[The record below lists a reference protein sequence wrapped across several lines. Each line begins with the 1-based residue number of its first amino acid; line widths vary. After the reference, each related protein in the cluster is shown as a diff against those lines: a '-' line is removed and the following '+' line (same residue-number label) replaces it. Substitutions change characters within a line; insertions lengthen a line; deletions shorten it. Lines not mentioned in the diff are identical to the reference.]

1 MCGLVLLEGANH
13 LEHLESET
21 DTFFS
26 LFIRIDV
33 VVVVVVVVGVVVVVV
48 VVVVCVMVIL
58 TLFFSLHVRF
68 VLFVYFITFIIA
80 STTVSYTGV
89 FLMSKL
95 QDVFIGFLI
104 LILAQHTRS

>member
-1 MCGLVLLEGANH
+1 MCGLVLLEGVNH

-26 LFIRIDV
+26 LFIWID
-33 VVVVVVVVGVVVVVV
+33 VVVVVV

-104 LILAQHTRS
+104 LILAQHTQS